1 VGKTLTIALVHFCLG
16 ANANKEYEIKLK
28 DWIFSLDFQIGV
40 KKYTAVRS
48 TTNQKEIELNG
59 ELFSLKEYNK
69 FLEKE
74 LFRIKENSKF
84 ISFRGLIS
92 RFVRFGDD
100 GYIKNDRYI
109 KNEKPITN
117 LINNG
122 LLLGLDTDLILKK
135 AELKEK
141 EQNIAELKKQLNN
154 PEFKAI
160 FGTENAK
167 DLEIKTVELEVI
179 IKRYRASIEGFVI
192 AEDYDKIR
200 KEADKIS
207 YDLLQLKNRRSKLNT
222 AVSNIEKSLDIQPDI
237 SKEQILKLYEEA
249 KVQLGKMV
257 VKKLE
262 ELESFNSQ
270 ILDNRTN
277 KLILERRDFEKELS
291 ELNKSIS
298 KLGNLENEKLQYLN
312 STGALEDY
320 TKLNKVLSDSE
331 NKLYSL
337 NQYRSLSREHKI
349 AFEENKKDFTNENI
363 ATDKYL
369 EQARDVIKEN
379 IIIFKSFVEKFY
391 SEKNSGI
398 TIENNE
404 GKNSIRFD
412 IKAKIQDD
420 AGNAVNEVKI
430 FCFDWTILKSK
441 HNHNIEFL
449 FHDSKLTGD
458 MDTRQIKTMFEIA
471 DEECRENNFQYIISL
486 NQSTIDSLKSEMDES
501 QHKKLVLDNIKLTLS
516 DKSPEQKLLGIQ
528 VDLD

>member
-1 VGKTLTIALVHFCLG
+1 MRLIELRANKTSFHTVSFNPTGITVIAAIKETNDQRKTYNSVGKTLTVALVHFCLG
-16 ANANKEYEIKLK
+16 ANTNKEYETKLK
-28 DWIFSLDFQIGV
+28 DWIFSLDFQIGD
-40 KKYTAVRS
+40 KKYTAIRS
-48 TTNQKEIELNG
+48 TANQKEIELNG
-59 ELFSLKEYNK
+59 EQYSLKEYNK

-167 DLEIKTVELEVI
+167 DLEIKIVELEVI
-179 IKRYRASIEGFVI
+179 IKRYRASIESFVI

-207 YDLLQLKNRRSKLNT
+207 YDLVQLKNRRSKLST

-237 SKEQILKLYEEA
+237 SKEQIIKLYEEA

-257 VKKLE
+257 VKKLD
-262 ELESFNSQ
+262 ELENFNSQ

-277 KLILERRDFEKELS
+277 KLILERREFEKELS

-320 TKLNKVLSDSE
+320 AKLNKVLSDSE

-337 NQYRSLSREHKI
+337 NQYRSLSSEHKI

-430 FCFDWTILKSK
+430 FCFDCLSPVIDWT
-441 HNHNIEFL
+441 N
-449 FHDSKLTGD
+449 
-458 MDTRQIKTMFEIA
+458 
-471 DEECRENNFQYIISL
+471 
-486 NQSTIDSLKSEMDES
+486 
-501 QHKKLVLDNIKLTLS
+501 
-516 DKSPEQKLLGIQ
+516 
-528 VDLD
+528 